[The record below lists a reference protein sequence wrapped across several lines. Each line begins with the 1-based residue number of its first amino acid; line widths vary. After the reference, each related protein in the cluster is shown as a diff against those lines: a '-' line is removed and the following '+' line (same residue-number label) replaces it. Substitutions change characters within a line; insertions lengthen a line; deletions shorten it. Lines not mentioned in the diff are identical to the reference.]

1 MSDVASLGTCCE
13 SAQERSSAREER
25 ASTMSTNHHHQK
37 TSRYYNCL
45 GMSESRGGQ
54 MRYVCGG
61 RLAVMIS
68 PPFCRMPESFVDN
81 VNLVIQECRL

>member
-37 TSRYYNCL
+37 TSRYYNCPRHV
-45 GMSESRGGQ
+45 GVKRWTDA
-54 MRYVCGG
+54 VCVWRQTGSHDQSTV
-61 RLAVMIS
+61 LSDA
-68 PPFCRMPESFVDN
+68 
-81 VNLVIQECRL
+81 